1 MLNEIILVFGNR
13 DTIYHIQLEIDPR
26 HTHQTPHTTATM
38 PAIRGAD
45 SKKKTRRHTRDFD
58 QIHADLHNKRHLE
71 QFHETQVPEELPAF
85 GDFYCVECAKFYES
99 EANYKSHQK
108 SKPHKRRVKA
118 LKEEPYSQKEAEAAA
133 GYGTALAKKPDVE
146 DSMIVE
152 E

>member
-1 MLNEIILVFGNR
+1 
-13 DTIYHIQLEIDPR
+13 
-26 HTHQTPHTTATM
+26 M
-38 PAIRGAD
+38 PAVRGVD

-58 QIHADLHNKRHLE
+58 QIHEDLHSKRHLE
-71 QFHETQVPEELPAF
+71 QHTEQFAREDLPAF
-85 GDFYCVECAKFYES
+85 GDYYCIECAKWYES
-99 EANYKSHQK
+99 ETNFKSHQK

-133 GYGTALAKKPDVE
+133 GYGNALNKKEDVE

>member
-1 MLNEIILVFGNR
+1 
-13 DTIYHIQLEIDPR
+13 
-26 HTHQTPHTTATM
+26 M
-38 PAIRGAD
+38 PAIRGVD
-45 SKKKTRRHTRDFD
+45 SKKKTRRHTRDLD
-58 QIHADLHNKRHLE
+58 QVHADLHNKRHLE
-71 QFHETQVPEELPAF
+71 QYHETQAPEDLPAF
-85 GDFYCVECAKFYES
+85 GDFYCIECAKWYES

-133 GYGTALAKKPDVE
+133 GYGSAVAKKDEDAE

>member
-1 MLNEIILVFGNR
+1 MSGGFSKGAAEKRAER
-13 DTIYHIQLEIDPR
+13 DEAAKTQEKKKY
-26 HTHQTPHTTATM
+26 
-38 PAIRGAD
+38 AD

-58 QIHADLHNKRHLE
+58 QIHADLHDKRHLE
-71 QFHETQVPEELPAF
+71 QFHETQTREELPAF
-85 GDFYCVECAKFYES
+85 GDFYCIECAKFYES

-133 GYGTALAKKPDVE
+133 GYGSAVAKKDDDAE

>member
-1 MLNEIILVFGNR
+1 
-13 DTIYHIQLEIDPR
+13 
-26 HTHQTPHTTATM
+26 M
-38 PAIRGAD
+38 PAIRGSD
-45 SKKKTRRHTRDFD
+45 SKKKTRRHTRDID
-58 QIHADLHNKRHLE
+58 QIHADLHDKRHLE

-133 GYGTALAKKPDVE
+133 GYGTALAKKTDVE